1 MLIDHE
7 TQRDRD
13 EHDVPHEGEPSR
25 DDTQMQFPVLEEP
38 RYLDED
44 LEDEME
50 APPDSPLRG
59 IWIGVAAAAVTFV
72 LVFAIPHWL
81 GWYDIG
87 PPPQVKRDAAPESV
101 IATVTAQ
108 PSGSAVVETGSPAVS
123 AAAAPPA
130 TAPPANPPAPAA
142 PPADPPA
149 PAARRADPP
158 PAAAARETRPA
169 APKVT
174 PTVGRGEPPFW
185 VQVAAFKNAGQAGR
199 LAAKVKRDGFPA
211 EVRRLRG
218 GSVPWVVWVGTY
230 PTREQAEATRD
241 ALARK
246 GLRGFI
252 R

>member
-130 TAPPANPPAPAA
+130 TAPPATLPKAAAPSAVKPA
-142 PPADPPA
+142 PPAA
-149 PAARRADPP
+149 TA
-158 PAAAARETRPA
+158 RPA
-169 APKVT
+169 SPSRRT
-174 PTVGRGEPPFW
+174 FS
-185 VQVAAFKNAGQAGR
+185 VQIAAFKNARQAGE
-199 LAAKVKRDGFPA
+199 LAARVKRDGYPA
-211 EVRRLRG
+211 DVRRVESS
-218 GSVPWVVWVGTY
+218 SVPWVVRVGGY
-230 PTREQAEATRD
+230 ASREQAQSARD

-246 GLRGFI
+246 GFRGFI
-252 R
+252 L